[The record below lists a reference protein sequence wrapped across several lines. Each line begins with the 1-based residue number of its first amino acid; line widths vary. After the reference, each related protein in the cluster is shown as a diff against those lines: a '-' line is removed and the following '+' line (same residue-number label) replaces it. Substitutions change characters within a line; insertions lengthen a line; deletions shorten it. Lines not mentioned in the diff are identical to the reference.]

1 MPFHY
6 LLLSVYQEVQLPLC
20 LSITIT
26 YYFLSIRRCG
36 YPYANLLPLPIT
48 FCLSGGAVTIT
59 PGPAEGVWS
68 SVWFGILHHSTPSLL
83 HSTPGT
89 GVRDPTS

>member
-1 MPFHY
+1 MPIYYYY
-6 LLLSVYQEVQLPLC
+6 LVLSVYQEVQLPICIFVTITFC
-20 LSITIT
+20 LSEGVVTT
-26 YYFLSIRRCG
+26 THLTVT
-36 YPYANLLPLPIT
+36 IT

-68 SVWFGILHHSTPSLL
+68 SVWFGILHHRSSTLL